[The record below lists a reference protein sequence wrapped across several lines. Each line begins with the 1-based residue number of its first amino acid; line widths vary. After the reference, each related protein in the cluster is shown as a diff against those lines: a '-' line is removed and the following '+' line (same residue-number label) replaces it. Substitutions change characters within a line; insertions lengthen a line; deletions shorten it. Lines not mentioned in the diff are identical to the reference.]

1 LPAFFAFT
9 YTSGNGSMQT
19 VEVTDSGPGI
29 NPELRGRIFEP
40 FFTTR
45 EVGEGTGLGLSISLG
60 ITSAHGGEL
69 ALVES
74 RSGARFRL
82 TLPAYVETGTS
93 APGPAGAGVRALVV
107 DDDAPIRKLI
117 VRLLEKR
124 GYEVS
129 EAETGDSM
137 ASICPIWL

>member
-1 LPAFFAFT
+1 
-9 YTSGNGSMQT
+9 MQT

-29 NPELRGRIFEP
+29 SPDLRGRIFEP

-45 EVGEGTGLGLSISLG
+45 EVGEGTGLGLSISHG
-60 ITSAHGGEL
+60 IASSHGGAL

-74 RSGARFRL
+74 PSGARFRL
-82 TLPAYVETGTS
+82 TLPAPRPS
-93 APGPAGAGVRALVV
+93 AACEAAARARPCRALVV
-107 DDDAPIRKLI
+107 DDDEPIRKLI

-129 EAETGDSM
+129 EAETGES
-137 ASICPIWL
+137 ALAIALAIAGRTSSSATRRCRG